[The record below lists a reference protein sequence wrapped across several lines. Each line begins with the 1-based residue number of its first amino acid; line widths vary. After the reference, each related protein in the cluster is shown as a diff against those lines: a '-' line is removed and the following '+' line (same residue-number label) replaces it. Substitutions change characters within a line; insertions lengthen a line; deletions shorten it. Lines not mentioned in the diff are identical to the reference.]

1 MANVKNLAFL
11 DKKKLKKLNSFVE
24 SELNLSVFY
33 NFPVDFLHNMLPFRL
48 KFLDESFVAL
58 ENKEVKGLITINKVG
73 DKKVKI
79 KRLLLDE
86 NSFEIG
92 KILVNY
98 VVQVY
103 SGKGSES
110 FYVVAE
116 KNNNSLIT
124 MFKEGCGFKECA
136 EEIVYKK
143 EKQAID
149 NDDMNFSHIR
159 KMKFSDI
166 KKMKETGDNLISG
179 YRKQIFSKSIKE
191 LKKLFVQNKE
201 KYVVT
206 FENGKIIGYFTIN
219 LLNTCDYLLDFVIGQ
234 GFEGYA
240 VDIIKYAQ
248 VKLSKKKNFK
258 NMFFKLKSY
267 YSNYKELSEIFNI
280 EYEHVLE
287 NVVLI
292 KDFYIA
298 QKQEFK
304 FERMI
309 FNDITPA
316 F

>member
-33 NFPVDFLHNMLPFRL
+33 NFPIDFFHNLLPFKL

-73 DKKVKI
+73 DKRVKI

-98 VVQVY
+98 VVQIY

-116 KNNNSLIT
+116 KSNTPLIT
-124 MFKEGCGFKECA
+124 MFKEGCGFKEYA
-136 EEIVYKK
+136 EEIVYKIK
-143 EKQAID
+143 NKNID

-166 KKMKETGDNLISG
+166 KEMRENADNLISG
-179 YRKQIFSKSIKE
+179 YKKQIFSKSEKE
-191 LKKLFVQNKE
+191 FKKLFIQYKE

-219 LLNTCDYLLDFVIGQ
+219 PLNKSDYLLDFVIGQ

-258 NMFFKLKSY
+258 NLFFKLKSY
-267 YSNYKELSEIFNI
+267 YSNYRELSEIFNI
-280 EYEHVLE
+280 EYEYVLE
-287 NVVLI
+287 NIVLI

-304 FERMI
+304 FEQMI
-309 FNDITPA
+309 FNDVTPA